1 MKVSVYIATSVDG
14 FIAGP
19 QGEID
24 WLHDQAYTI
33 AGEDFGYAE
42 FMSGVDAIVMGY
54 NTFVKV
60 LEFPEWPFGKTP
72 VYVLT
77 ASERKLP
84 QGIPARISLET
95 PAEIT
100 ARLRLA
106 GLRRI
111 YVDGGKLISSFLS
124 AQLVTDITIT
134 RVPVLLGQG
143 IPLFSG
149 PGCQAR
155 LKHLST
161 NAWANGFAQ
170 SRYEVC

>member
-1 MKVSVYIATSVDG
+1 MKVSVCIATSVDG

-19 QGEID
+19 RGEID
-24 WLHDQAYTI
+24 WLHNPVYAI
-33 AGEDFGYAE
+33 EGEDFGYAE

-54 NTFVKV
+54 NTFAKV
-60 LEFPEWPFGKTP
+60 LQFPEWPFGKTP

-84 QGIPARISLET
+84 QEIPARISHET

-100 ARLRLA
+100 ARLRGA

-111 YVDGGKLISSFLS
+111 YIDGGKLISAFLA
-124 AQLVTDITIT
+124 AQLVSDLTIT
-134 RVPVLLGQG
+134 RIPILLGEG

-149 PGCQAR
+149 PGWQTNLR
-155 LKHLST
+155 LAYTKS
-161 NAWANGFAQ
+161 WPNGFVQ
-170 SRYEVC
+170 SQYEVC